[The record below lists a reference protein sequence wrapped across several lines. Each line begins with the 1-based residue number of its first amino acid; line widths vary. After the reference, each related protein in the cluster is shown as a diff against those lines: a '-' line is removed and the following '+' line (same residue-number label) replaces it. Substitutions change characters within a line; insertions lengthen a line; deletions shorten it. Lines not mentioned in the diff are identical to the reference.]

1 MKLRSK
7 SYVYGRLTILFQQ
20 PWSPSIEMSLRARLL
35 RAVKVVESLVS
46 SGL

>member
-1 MKLRSK
+1 MKLSSK
-7 SYVYGRLTILFQQ
+7 SYVCRILTILFQQ
-20 PWSPSIEMSLRARLL
+20 PWSPSMEMSLRARLL